1 MKLVTSVPSKP
12 ARTARSRRLGVLAD
26 ACRGSAS
33 FVITSRGGRK
43 CGSVCG
49 TTEGWMQ

>member
-12 ARTARSRRLGVLAD
+12 ALIERRAASACSRMHRRMSSL
-26 ACRGSAS
+26 
-33 FVITSRGGRK
+33 VISRGGRK

-49 TTEGWMQ
+49 TTEGWTQ

>member
-1 MKLVTSVPSKP
+1 MKLVISVPSNP
-12 ARTARSRRLGVLAD
+12 ARTERRAASACCLIVSRICAL
-26 ACRGSAS
+26 
-33 FVITSRGGRK
+33 VISRGGRK

>member
-12 ARTARSRRLGVLAD
+12 ARIARFAAS
-26 ACRGSAS
+26 ACWPMIARICS
-33 FVITSRGGRK
+33 FVTSLGGRK

-49 TTEGWMQ
+49 TTDGWMQ

>member
-1 MKLVTSVPSKP
+1 MKLVISVPSKP
-12 ARTARSRRLGVLAD
+12 AFSARLAASACWAIVSRICSLV
-26 ACRGSAS
+26 
-33 FVITSRGGRK
+33 TSRGGRK

>member
-12 ARTARSRRLGVLAD
+12 ARIARFAASACWRTQSRI
-26 ACRGSAS
+26 SS
-33 FVITSRGGRK
+33 FVITFGGRK

-49 TTEGWMQ
+49 TSEGWMQ